1 MICGSLRADTQISP
15 EYYGAEQAV
24 GVSVVFMT

>member
-15 EYYGAEQAV
+15 EYYGAERTV
-24 GVSVVFMT
+24 GVSAVFMT